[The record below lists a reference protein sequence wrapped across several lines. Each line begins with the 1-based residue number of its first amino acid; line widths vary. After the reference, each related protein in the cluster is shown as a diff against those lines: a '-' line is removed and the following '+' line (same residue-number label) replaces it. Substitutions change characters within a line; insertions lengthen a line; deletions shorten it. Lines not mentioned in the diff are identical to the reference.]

1 MTTQFKEEE
10 KSFSILDQNAFD
22 PNAIASNPRIKAE
35 VERRQNLVGP
45 MSVLFYKEPLD
56 IETAKG
62 VWIYDTDGKAYLDV
76 YNNVQSVGHCNE
88 YVTKAIT
95 AQFEQ
100 VNCHNRYLSKSLHDY
115 TERLLATMPSNINRM
130 MMTCTGSESNDLA
143 IRCARKVTGKQG
155 VIVTK
160 MAYHGN
166 TDLVSQVSPS
176 AMRYQQDVPWLE
188 TIDIVAIINSADPSQ
203 AFVDGLTE
211 AIAKLDAKGYG
222 CAAFLADTIFSSDG
236 VYSDPH
242 GFMKAGIDYLHSQ
255 GALYIADEVQP
266 GFCRTGTMWGFERHG
281 LTPDIVTMG
290 KPMGNGYPAAAVAT
304 SAENFEIVGREQGYF
319 NTFGGSH
326 GAVAAATAVLDYIE
340 NENLLEN
347 VNTVSTYLR
356 NQIDEKVLPYP
367 IVSEVRSCGFFYGI
381 DIVNSD
387 QKTDPQMVTK
397 LVNTLKENGVLVGT
411 TGYNGSSL
419 KLRPQLIFSKENA
432 DFLVEKL
439 CLSIKAVM

>member
-1 MTTQFKEEE
+1 M
-10 KSFSILDQNAFD
+10 
-22 PNAIASNPRIKAE
+22 KAE

-45 MSVLFYKEPLD
+45 MSVLFYKEPID
-56 IETAKG
+56 IARAKG
-62 VWIYDTDGKAYLDV
+62 VWVYDQDGKAYLDV

-95 AQFEQ
+95 AQLEQ
-100 VNCHNRYLSKSLHDY
+100 VNCHNRYLSKALHDY
-115 TERLLATMPSNINRM
+115 TERLLATMPSSINRM

-155 VIVTK
+155 IIVSK

-176 AMRYQQDVPWLE
+176 AMRVQQNIEWLE
-188 TIDIVAIINSADPSQ
+188 SIDIVAIINSADPSQ
-203 AFVDGLTE
+203 AFVDALDV
-211 AIAKLDAKGYG
+211 AISNLEEKGYG

-236 VYSDPH
+236 VFSDPH
-242 GFMKAGIDYLHSQ
+242 GFLKAGIDYLHSK
-255 GALYIADEVQP
+255 GGVYIADEVQP
-266 GFCRTGTMWGFERHG
+266 GFGRTGTMWGFERHNVI
-281 LTPDIVTMG
+281 PDIVTMG
-290 KPMGNGYPAAAVAT
+290 KPMGNGYPVAAVAT
-304 SAENFEIVGREQGYF
+304 SAEFFEIVGREQGYF

-326 GAVAAATAVLDYIE
+326 GAVAAATAVLDFIE
-340 NENLLEN
+340 SENLIEN

-356 NQIDEKVLPYP
+356 DQIVEKVLPYS
-367 IVSEVRSCGFFYGI
+367 IVAEVRSCGFFYGI
-381 DIVNSD
+381 DIVNDNKES
-387 QKTDPQMVTK
+387 DPQMVTK
-397 LVNTLKENGVLVGT
+397 LVNTLKDNGVLVGT

-439 CLSIKAVM
+439 CLSIEAIMQ